1 MHRKDKFK
9 INQILKKI
17 NLTYLKKIFRR
28 QDIGPTRTL
37 QINYQT

>member
-1 MHRKDKFK
+1 MYREDKFK
-9 INQILKKI
+9 INQILKKT

-28 QDIGPTRTL
+28 QVIVPTRTL